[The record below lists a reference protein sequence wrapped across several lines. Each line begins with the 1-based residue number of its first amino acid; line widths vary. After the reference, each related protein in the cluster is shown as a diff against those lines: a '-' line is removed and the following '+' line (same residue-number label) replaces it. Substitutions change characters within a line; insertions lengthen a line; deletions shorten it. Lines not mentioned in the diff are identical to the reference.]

1 MNKLLTKYLYLFVK
15 RTIWTVMMAIGVS
28 FFALSATSAEAKSH
42 PEHPNFS
49 SKCQDVTIPATTDSG
64 AVSIYGQFCQ
74 PRVGKPT
81 TVQLLVHGATY
92 NHTYWDFPGFN
103 GNYSYVKAANAAGY
117 ATLAI
122 DRLGTGKSTRPVSQN
137 VTFNAQIS
145 TLHQVVQA
153 LRTSVAG
160 SKFKKVEMIGHSFG
174 SAYTIG
180 EVATYQ
186 DVDAVI
192 LTGNGHQVSKLTQE
206 QSTTY
211 FHPANTE
218 ARFSS
223 LDAGYV
229 TTIPGLR
236 GQGGFLYDMSKTD
249 PAVVAVDEATKDV
262 ISTAE
267 FATRPPN
274 LGVLSTKIKVPVLI
288 ATGQQ
293 DTHYCG
299 EGANDCTSS
308 QTYYNAEAPYYT
320 TCMAVLFV
328 QSGHDINLH
337 TTAPSSFKK
346 LMGWSHATLSP
357 HAHKAKCSL
366 SGAL

>member
-1 MNKLLTKYLYLFVK
+1 MIRWANRYTHLFTKQSLWIMLFLLVGCMLVLP
-15 RTIWTVMMAIGVS
+15 S
-28 FFALSATSAEAKSH
+28 QPLSAKSH
-42 PEHPNFS
+42 PHS
-49 SKCQDVTIPATTDSG
+49 TSKCRDVTIPATISSG
-64 AVSIYGQFCQ
+64 PVSIYGKFCT
-74 PRVGKPT
+74 PKVGNPS

-92 NHTYWDFPGFN
+92 NHLYWDFPGFD
-103 GNYSYVKAANAAGY
+103 GKYSYTKAANAAGY

-122 DRLGTGKSTRPVSQN
+122 DRLGTGESTRPASSD
-137 VTFNAQIS
+137 VTYDAQIS
-145 TLHQVVQA
+145 VLHQVVQA
-153 LRTSVAG
+153 LRTNIDG
-160 SKFKKVEMIGHSFG
+160 DKFKKVMMLGHSFG

-206 QSTTY
+206 QSVSF

-218 ARFSS
+218 PRFSG
-223 LDAGYV
+223 LDPGYV
-229 TTIPGLR
+229 TTIPGVR
-236 GQGGFLYDMSKTD
+236 DDGGFLYDMSRAD

-262 ISTAE
+262 ISSAE

-274 LGVLSTKIKVPVLI
+274 LGTLSTKIKVPVLI

-308 QTYYNAEAPYYT
+308 ETFYAAEAPYYN
-320 TCMAVLFV
+320 TCMAVLFLK
-328 QSGHDINLH
+328 SGHDINLH
-337 TTAPSSFKK
+337 TTAESSFAK
-346 LMGWSHATLSP
+346 LIGWSHMTLSP
-357 HAHKAKCSL
+357 HASKARCSVTGGI
-366 SGAL
+366 SQY